1 MLNVREFVNLPF
13 FVCTVLNIVDDSYH
27 TLFSGTIGK
36 LLMMNDDKLLSR
48 SVVRI
53 DNTGGT
59 LTLSTVQKK

>member
-1 MLNVREFVNLPF
+1 MLSVREFAKLPF
-13 FVCTVLNIVDDSYH
+13 LVYTVLHIVDDKYH